1 MLSKILLTT
10 LGISFGIFTL
20 LATTFSLKWIILLSS
35 VLAMLVALTIFPSMK
50 RLLLTLMIVDMD
62 LLINKHFFHNPDVI
76 ASSEGLQV
84 SITTITLILLYILLW
99 MDMATKRARRIEFF
113 PKTTVIAIGYLFSCL
128 LSMYN
133 SPNLLMSIFD
143 IFFRTQMIMVYF
155 YIANYITSK
164 VDMIYIARI
173 LLICLFI
180 QSTIL
185 LMQNIT
191 GTKFNLVGKTSSV
204 DVLEYSHR
212 GRSMAFSRPVG
223 TGGSPNETGGH
234 IAILLLVTLSL
245 LLYTKSRFENT
256 LVWIVLLMG
265 MAALILTFSRGS
277 WVGFAV
283 GLVVFLFVA
292 LRHHWMSWKKVITV
306 AILIVMILGVFSV
319 PMAARL
325 SQDDRGAAWAR
336 VPLMKLAFN
345 MIQEHPFIGI
355 GVNNFSIELP
365 RYLSSELRGEWLY
378 IVHNQYLLVF
388 AETGLIGLFFFLSII
403 AIVMQTC
410 LRCIKHND
418 PLISP
423 LSTGILSGIIA
434 LSIFMTVELSIS
446 RLTVQLFWIMASIVM
461 ASERLIRMNRK
472 QFLNLSSPMKV
483 GNL

>member
-1 MLSKILLTT
+1 
-10 LGISFGIFTL
+10 
-20 LATTFSLKWIILLSS
+20 
-35 VLAMLVALTIFPSMK
+35 
-50 RLLLTLMIVDMD
+50 
-62 LLINKHFFHNPDVI
+62 
-76 ASSEGLQV
+76 
-84 SITTITLILLYILLW
+84 
-99 MDMATKRARRIEFF
+99 
-113 PKTTVIAIGYLFSCL
+113 
-128 LSMYN
+128 
-133 SPNLLMSIFD
+133 
-143 IFFRTQMIMVYF
+143 
-155 YIANYITSK
+155 
-164 VDMIYIARI
+164 
-173 LLICLFI
+173 
-180 QSTIL
+180 
-185 LMQNIT
+185 
-191 GTKFNLVGKTSSV
+191 
-204 DVLEYSHR
+204 
-212 GRSMAFSRPVG
+212 MAFSRPVG

-277 WVGFAV
+277 WVGFAA